1 MDDGCPDRSRRR
13 HRVAGRPLSRARTAA
28 GRAHGDVH
36 RHRRLHG
43 LRGHPRGPGGGTPGP
58 PAARGGAARDPP
70 AVGPHPEAP
79 RRRADG
85 RVRVARRGAPCRARD
100 AACGAGRASP
110 HRHAGRRSPP
120 ARGRSHGPR
129 GERGRAHRRARARR
143 RDPGE
148 RRGARRGER
157 SGGALPP
164 GAGARDRRPGAAAAL
179 PGRGRRLPE
188 GAEGTMYG
196 GAMTVRLAFRPP
208 LDWSGLLGFLA
219 PRATPGVE
227 AVAGGVYRRTIG
239 LGDAT
244 GTIEVRAAV
253 GEPHLVMRVRRRRL
267 PAVVERA
274 RRLFDLDADPVRIA
288 DHLARSPELAP
299 LVARRPGL
307 RVPGAWDAFEL
318 AVRAVLGQQVTV
330 RGATTLA
337 GRLVR
342 AFGRPLDRAE
352 DGLTHLFPRPET
364 LADADLASIGLPR
377 ARAATIRGLAR
388 GVARGEIALDAA
400 RGLEDAVA
408 RLAAVPGIGAWTA
421 HYIAMRALGEPDAF
435 PAADL
440 GLRRALGNGAGQ
452 LAQARGAERA
462 GAWRAWRVSAA
473 LSSLGVM

>member
-1 MDDGCPDRSRRR
+1 
-13 HRVAGRPLSRARTAA
+13 
-28 GRAHGDVH
+28 
-36 RHRRLHG
+36 
-43 LRGHPRGPGGGTPGP
+43 
-58 PAARGGAARDPP
+58 
-70 AVGPHPEAP
+70 
-79 RRRADG
+79 
-85 RVRVARRGAPCRARD
+85 
-100 AACGAGRASP
+100 
-110 HRHAGRRSPP
+110 
-120 ARGRSHGPR
+120 
-129 GERGRAHRRARARR
+129 
-143 RDPGE
+143 
-148 RRGARRGER
+148 
-157 SGGALPP
+157 
-164 GAGARDRRPGAAAAL
+164 
-179 PGRGRRLPE
+179 
-188 GAEGTMYG
+188 MYG

-227 AVAGGVYRRTIG
+227 AIAAGVYRRTIG
-239 LGDAT
+239 LGDAA
-244 GTIEVRAAV
+244 GTIEVRAAA

-267 PAVVERA
+267 PEVVERA
-274 RRLFDLDADPVRIA
+274 RRLFDLAAGPVRIA
-288 DHLARSPELAP
+288 DHLAGSPELAP

-388 GVARGEIALDAA
+388 GVARGEIALDAS

-421 HYIAMRALGEPDAF
+421 HYIAMRAFGEPDAF

-440 GLRRALGNGAGQ
+440 GLRRALGNGAGP
-452 LAQARGAERA
+452 LAPARLAGRGRTPPGETVSYQTLARRIGAPAAVRAVGAANRTNPIGIVVPCHRVIGADGSLTGYAGGIERKRWLLTHERA
-462 GAWRAWRVSAA
+462 GTLEQR
-473 LSSLGVM
+473 SLV

>member
-1 MDDGCPDRSRRR
+1 
-13 HRVAGRPLSRARTAA
+13 
-28 GRAHGDVH
+28 
-36 RHRRLHG
+36 
-43 LRGHPRGPGGGTPGP
+43 
-58 PAARGGAARDPP
+58 
-70 AVGPHPEAP
+70 
-79 RRRADG
+79 
-85 RVRVARRGAPCRARD
+85 
-100 AACGAGRASP
+100 
-110 HRHAGRRSPP
+110 
-120 ARGRSHGPR
+120 
-129 GERGRAHRRARARR
+129 
-143 RDPGE
+143 
-148 RRGARRGER
+148 
-157 SGGALPP
+157 
-164 GAGARDRRPGAAAAL
+164 
-179 PGRGRRLPE
+179 
-188 GAEGTMYG
+188 
-196 GAMTVRLAFRPP
+196 MTVRLAFRPP

-239 LGDAT
+239 LGDAA
-244 GTIEVRAAV
+244 GTIEVRAAA

-267 PAVVERA
+267 PEVVERA

-440 GLRRALGNGAGQ
+440 GLRRALGNGAGP
-452 LAQARGAERA
+452 LAPARVAERA
-462 GAWRAWRVSAA
+462 EAWRPWRAYAA
-473 LSSLGVM
+473 MHLWAGLAGEEDR